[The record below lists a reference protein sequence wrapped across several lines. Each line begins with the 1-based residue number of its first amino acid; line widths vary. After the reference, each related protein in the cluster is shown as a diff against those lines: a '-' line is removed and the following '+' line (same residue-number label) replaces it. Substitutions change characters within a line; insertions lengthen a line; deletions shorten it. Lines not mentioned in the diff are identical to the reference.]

1 MRGLLQGQQVLSL
14 QRNWQVE
21 DMDESSLHWRHQLA
35 STLLVVLA
43 LSALCQPGLLIGA
56 GIAATTFLWRGLS
69 AWLRWIAAL
78 AMAGLAFHLLSYAIW
93 VWPERL
99 AATSAIASWPPSWSF
114 HPSVASMGKTL
125 VDEALAGPL
134 WLLALLWEE
143 KVRTGRLSHAV
154 MRDTKEKLAYQKA
167 FAARISPNGGVVA
180 MTHSDGALTLG
191 IESTSKRAFDLTLPT
206 SLARHVTVLGKTG
219 SGKTTTALRLM
230 QGALTAGY
238 PVVVVDAKGL
248 GSLRRNAEA
257 IAAALPFQVVA
268 PGDPKTLRYNPC
280 SGTPSQVSN
289 KLVGAFAFGPEAEI
303 YKNIVQETLPIVV
316 RALLVTQQ
324 PVTLANISEALDMKA
339 MLGLA
344 ARVGDKDDAARQLL
358 VSFSNRGSLYNSAFA
373 GMRARLGALMHGE
386 FGEVF
391 ASDGPAPTLD
401 LAGAFTNPGITY
413 ISLPAMA
420 SSEDVGLMARVL
432 VQDIKQVAAARL
444 RNDATVPALLV
455 LDEFAALQEAN
466 QLNDLLLQ
474 AREAGIACVV
484 CTQFLPPASE
494 APLLR
499 NALMGAGLFIAHQC
513 GAEDAEPVAKL
524 FGTEA
529 RLDWTA
535 QVDNQTG
542 YSEKGTVRPVHE
554 YVVHPDTLRNLPRG
568 KAAVRSDVDTLRIAS
583 VDIALPAAST
593 NGELVV
599 QHQAPTAAQPPQATP
614 SPGTTE
620 TGTPTSFKRAFVRAI
635 AGDGVLLWAVALLI
649 GWEGFFQWAL
659 AALYGGFTATLF
671 LEVQL
676 GAHSYLG
683 LRGGGAI
690 LAVIVTAVLGIGG
703 GAVAG
708 ILAFPLFAVVW
719 IAQNF
724 QAGILWAGFGLAVA
738 LAIVYSMYLTERS
751 AGIRGYRLLTSA
763 ERDFVL
769 PIYQQVAAELEVS
782 DPPRLL
788 IADSPM
794 PGAGAHLTTIT
805 LTTALLM
812 RPQSEVAAVLAHEL
826 GHHMHGHALR
836 LRLAWASALPIVVL
850 YSIGLT
856 LRDTQP
862 GQAQLPRTPLGVDPV
877 QFHQQLFSAGV
888 SSARSVVALAPRLIG
903 DVAYFVAWPAMH
915 LMLLPFMAAASRRM
929 ELEADAVVAR
939 IGGAEHLMSH
949 LRLAQFA
956 DWTHGG
962 WEAFGVKTHP
972 PVAVRIDHLS
982 GKPRRSTLDPVTR
995 VLDRVIILATV
1006 RELLLALFA
1015 GGIVGQVLLL
1025 VLGYWPLHS

>member
-1 MRGLLQGQQVLSL
+1 
-14 QRNWQVE
+14 
-21 DMDESSLHWRHQLA
+21 MDESSLHWRHQLA
-35 STLLVVLA
+35 SSLLLA
-43 LSALCQPGLLIGA
+43 LAISALCQPGLLIGA
-56 GIAATTFLWRGLS
+56 AIAATTFAWRGIS
-69 AWLRWIAAL
+69 PWLRWVAAL
-78 AMAGLAFHLLSYAIW
+78 AMAGLALHLLSYAVW
-93 VWPERL
+93 AWPERL
-99 AATSAIASWPPSWSF
+99 AGTSAVAWWPAGWSF
-114 HPSVASMGKTL
+114 HPSVASISKTL

-134 WLLALLWEE
+134 WVLAFLWEE

-154 MRDTKEKLAYQKA
+154 MRDTKEKRAIQRA
-167 FAARISPNGGVVA
+167 FASHIPPNGGVLA

-191 IESTSKRAFDLTLPT
+191 IESTSHKAFDLTLPAT
-206 SLARHVTVLGKTG
+206 LGRHVTVLGRPG

-230 QGALTAGY
+230 QGALAAGY

-257 IAAALPFQVVA
+257 ISAALPFQVVA
-268 PGDPKTLRYNPC
+268 PGDPRTLRYNPC
-280 SGTPSQVSN
+280 AGTPSQVSN

-324 PVTLANISEALDMKA
+324 PVTLANISEALDPKS
-339 MLGLA
+339 MLGFA
-344 ARVGDKDDAARQLL
+344 AQVGDKDDAAKQLL
-358 VSFSNRGSLYNSAFA
+358 VSFANRGSLYNSAFA

-391 ASDGPAPTLD
+391 ASDGPNSVLD
-401 LAGAFTNPGITY
+401 LAGAFTKAGITY

-444 RNDATVPALLV
+444 RNDATIPALLV

-499 NALMGAGLFIAHQC
+499 AALMGAGLFIAHQT

-535 QVDNQTG
+535 QIDNQTG

-593 NGELVV
+593 NGEFAV
-599 QHQAPTAAQPPQATP
+599 QHPTPPAAQSPATAL
-614 SPGTTE
+614 PGTAE
-620 TGTPTSFKRAFVRAI
+620 TGTPTSFIGAFARATL
-635 AGDGVLLWAVALLI
+635 GDGLLLWAVALLI

-676 GAHSYLG
+676 GAHAYLG
-683 LRGGGAI
+683 LSGGGAI
-690 LAVIVTAVLGIGG
+690 LAVIVTAVLGVGG
-703 GAVAG
+703 GAIAG
-708 ILAFPLFAVVW
+708 VVAFPFLAVVW
-719 IAQNF
+719 IIQNF
-724 QAGILWAGFGLAVA
+724 QAGILWAGFGFAVA
-738 LAIVYSMYLTERS
+738 LAVVYSMYLTERS
-751 AGIRGYRLLTSA
+751 AGIPGYRQLSSA
-763 ERDFVL
+763 ERDLVL
-769 PIYQQVAAELEVS
+769 PIYSEVASELDVH

-794 PGAGAHLTTIT
+794 PGAGAHLATIT

-812 RPQSEVAAVLAHEL
+812 RPQSEIAAVLAHEL

-836 LRLAWASALPIVVL
+836 LRLAWAAALPIVVL
-850 YSIGLT
+850 YGIGFALT
-856 LRDTQP
+856 DTKP

-877 QFHQQLFSAGV
+877 QFHQQLLSAGV

-915 LMLLPFMAAASRRM
+915 LMLLPFVAAASRRM

-939 IGGAEHLMSH
+939 IGGAEHLVSH
-949 LRLAQFA
+949 LRLSEFA

-962 WEAFGVKTHP
+962 WEAFSVKTHP

-982 GKPRRSTLDPVTR
+982 GKPRRSTLDPLTHT
-995 VLDRVIILATV
+995 LDRLTPFGLSV
-1006 RELLLALFA
+1006 RELVIWGVFLPS
-1015 GGIVGQVLLL
+1015 VL
-1025 VLGYWPLHS
+1025 VVAGYWLSNLWRLHS